1 MLWSYALSVIV
12 VSLAGLGDFPGVFR
26 RQHVP
31 QRTIAA
37 KLPLAGGVRRE
48 GPQGGASQGL
58 TYSYPSR
65 SVDYDPSPRSHL
77 DSTGFARL
85 LL

>member
-12 VSLAGLGDFPGVFR
+12 VSLAGLGDFSDVFR

-48 GPQGGASQGL
+48 GPQGGASQG
-58 TYSYPSR
+58 PSIL
-65 SVDYDPSPRSHL
+65 VPQ
-77 DSTGFARL
+77 A
-85 LL
+85 